1 MASPII
7 DTGGGVP
14 DLGLNDAVVVVTGAG
29 SGIGAATALRL
40 GAAGA
45 RLVLVGRRIEQLD
58 SSAKAVREAG
68 GEVVCVP
75 VDLAQRDGSARV
87 VGAAIDRF
95 GAIDGLV
102 NNAAIIRQLPLE
114 AWQVEGFDEH
124 VAVNIR
130 APFLLI
136 RDALPHLQASPVA
149 AVVNVSSSSGTL
161 RLAGQSV
168 YGMTKAALNYLTQS
182 LAGELAET
190 GVRVNTVAPGLIDTP
205 IHETWADD
213 LEEAYRWLVA
223 QAPLKRIGDADEV
236 ARFVVLLLSPVS
248 SFVTGAV
255 IPVDGGHVLGVH

>member
-1 MASPII
+1 M
-7 DTGGGVP
+7 
-14 DLGLNDAVVVVTGAG
+14 
-29 SGIGAATALRL
+29 
-40 GAAGA
+40 
-45 RLVLVGRRIEQLD
+45 
-58 SSAKAVREAG
+58 REAG

-190 GVRVNTVAPGLIDTP
+190 GVQREHGRSGP
-205 IHETWADD
+205 H
-213 LEEAYRWLVA
+213 
-223 QAPLKRIGDADEV
+223 
-236 ARFVVLLLSPVS
+236 
-248 SFVTGAV
+248 
-255 IPVDGGHVLGVH
+255 

>member
-1 MASPII
+1 
-7 DTGGGVP
+7 
-14 DLGLNDAVVVVTGAG
+14 
-29 SGIGAATALRL
+29 
-40 GAAGA
+40 
-45 RLVLVGRRIEQLD
+45 
-58 SSAKAVREAG
+58 
-68 GEVVCVP
+68 
-75 VDLAQRDGSARV
+75 
-87 VGAAIDRF
+87 
-95 GAIDGLV
+95 
-102 NNAAIIRQLPLE
+102 LE

-190 GVRVNTVAPGLIDTP
+190 GVRVNAVAPGLIDTP